1 MTALLCLAMLT
12 TMLTYSG
19 LDQDT
24 EPAPAAVQEQETP
37 SAKTGSEPET
47 SESPEDEAALQW
59 RRVHP
64 AGSGAS
70 AEMPGEPTEVTREF
84 QVKRDKLIQVT
95 LNTVMTPDEKHTFIF
110 AWHDHYEPVKSQ
122 AQRKTILEGAVEGA
136 VTRLMGDLDTVEPI
150 RIQRFPGLAFTV
162 RTVQQGKKL
171 RVDQRIYLV
180 RDRLYQLNV
189 VGYDDSFDE
198 EAAKRFFE
206 SFKFEKEAPPKKK
219 SSDTDDPIQAPTG
232 SSS

>member
-1 MTALLCLAMLT
+1 MIALLYFLMST
-12 TMLTYSG
+12 TMVTYSG
-19 LDQDT
+19 LNQDT
-24 EPAPAAVQEQETP
+24 EPAPAAVQEQEPQSAESDPGLEKTDTP
-37 SAKTGSEPET
+37 QAQEQAAPE
-47 SESPEDEAALQW
+47 W

-84 QVKRDKLIQVT
+84 QVKRDKLIKVT
-95 LNTVMTPDEKHTFIF
+95 LNSVITPDEKHTFIF

-136 VTRLMGDLDTVEPI
+136 VTRLMGDLDKVEPI
-150 RIQRFPGLAFTV
+150 RVQRFPGLAFTV
-162 RTVQQGKKL
+162 RTVQQGKEL

-189 VGYDDSFDE
+189 VGYNDSFDE

-206 SFKFEKEAPPKKK
+206 SFKFEKEDGRDKELR
-219 SSDTDDPIQAPTG
+219 
-232 SSS
+232 

>member
-1 MTALLCLAMLT
+1 MTALLCLSMLT

-24 EPAPAAVQEQETP
+24 EAASAVVQEQESP
-37 SAKTGSEPET
+37 SARTGSEAET
-47 SESPEDEAALQW
+47 SQSPEDEASPQW
-59 RRVHP
+59 QRVHP

-84 QVKRDKLIQVT
+84 QVKRNKTIKVT

-136 VTRLMGDLDTVEPI
+136 VTRLMGDLDGVEPI
-150 RIQRFPGLAFTV
+150 RVQRFPGLAFTV
-162 RTVQQGKKL
+162 HTVQQGKKL

-189 VGYDDSFDE
+189 VGYADSFDE
-198 EAAKRFFE
+198 AAAKHFFE
-206 SFKFEKEAPPKKK
+206 SFKFEKEPPPKKNTSNTNEPK
-219 SSDTDDPIQAPTG
+219 QDPTDSGT
-232 SSS
+232 